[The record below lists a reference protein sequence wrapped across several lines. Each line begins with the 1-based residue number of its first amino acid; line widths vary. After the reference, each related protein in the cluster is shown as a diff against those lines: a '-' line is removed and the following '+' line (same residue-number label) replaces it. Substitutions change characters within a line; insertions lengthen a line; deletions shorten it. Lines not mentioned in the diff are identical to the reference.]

1 MSSVVRLV
9 DREEAESAIFQK
21 HFAVIFHENR
31 MLLEQLEDSALVDF
45 IQALRSVRS
54 VFFSAQGRA
63 SYILRCFCMRLM
75 HLGFPVYFCGDT
87 ITPALGRG
95 DLLVVLSGSG
105 ETSWTLE
112 AVRSASSHHARTF
125 GILGKADSAIGRLV
139 DRCIILP
146 GTSKLRR
153 SDEPPS
159 LQMSGS
165 LFEQAAF
172 FFLEAVVLELSRERT
187 EAGED
192 LLAKHAVVE

>member
-1 MSSVVRLV
+1 MSSVRLV
-9 DREEAESAIFQK
+9 DRVEAERDGF
-21 HFAVIFHENR
+21 HNHLTVIFHENQ
-31 MLLEQLEDSALVDF
+31 LLLRKLKDTVLTDL
-45 IQALRSVRS
+45 IQNLRSARS

-63 SYILRCFCMRLM
+63 GYLLRCFCMRLM
-75 HLGFPVYFCGDT
+75 HLGYSVYFCGDT
-87 ITPALGRG
+87 TTPAMGLG

-105 ETSWTLE
+105 ETAWTLE
-112 AVRSASSHHARTF
+112 AVRSARNHHAQTL

-139 DRCIILP
+139 DRSIILP
-146 GTSKLRR
+146 GTTKLRR
-153 SDEPPS
+153 NGEPPS

-192 LLAKHAVVE
+192 LLARHAVIE

>member
-1 MSSVVRLV
+1 MSSVRLV

-21 HFAVIFHENR
+21 HLAIIFHENR
-31 MLLEQLEDSALVDF
+31 MLLEQLEDSALEDF

-87 ITPALGRG
+87 ITPAMGRG

-112 AVRSASSHHARTF
+112 AVRSARDHHARTF
-125 GILGKADSAIGRLV
+125 GILGKADSTIGRLV
-139 DRCIILP
+139 DRCVILP
-146 GTSKLRR
+146 GTSKLCR

-192 LLAKHAVVE
+192 LLAKHAVIE

>member
-1 MSSVVRLV
+1 MSSVRLV
-9 DREEAESAIFQK
+9 DREEAESAVFQR
-21 HFAVIFHENR
+21 HLAVIFHENR
-31 MLLEQLEDSALVDF
+31 MLLEQLKDKALLGF
-45 IQALRSVRS
+45 IRDLQSVRS
-54 VFFSAQGRA
+54 IFFSAQGRA

-87 ITPALGRG
+87 ITPAMGRG

-105 ETSWTLE
+105 ETTWTLD
-112 AVRSASSHHARTF
+112 AVRSARDHHALTF
-125 GILGKADSAIGRLV
+125 GILGKADSAVGRLV
-139 DRCIILP
+139 DRSIILP

-153 SDEPPS
+153 SDEPSS

-172 FFLEAVVLELSRERT
+172 FLLEAVVLELSRERA

-192 LLAKHAVVE
+192 LLARHAVIE